1 MAAMKIPSPS
11 ARVAAP
17 YLDALAGK
25 DPLKSM
31 AKTARR
37 LERLL
42 QRFKATKSKWD
53 QRPSPQKWSIKQV
66 LNHLADH
73 EVIQGARWRMVAA
86 MEKPP
91 IASYDQNAFTAAQDL
106 KRASAKDLVRAFRQA
121 REANLAFLARL
132 GPKVWEK
139 SGMHAERGEETM
151 ADMTWRA
158 AGHDR
163 IHEAQLA
170 RTLEELATAKARPKR
185 RKQAKAPK
193 SKS

>member
-1 MAAMKIPSPS
+1 MKLPSPS
-11 ARVAAP
+11 ARVPAP

-42 QRFKATKSKWD
+42 LAAKASKPQWG
-53 QRPSPQKWSIKQV
+53 QRPAPLKWSVKEI
-66 LNHLADH
+66 LSHLADH
-73 EVIQGARWRMVAA
+73 EVMQGARWRMVAA

-91 IASYDQNAFTAAQDL
+91 IAGYDQNAFVEAQDM
-106 KRASAKDLVRAFRQA
+106 AKVSVKELLRAFRAA
-121 REANLAFLARL
+121 REANLGCLERL
-132 GPKVWEK
+132 GSKVWQR

-163 IHEAQLA
+163 IHEGQLA
-170 RTLEELATAKARPKR
+170 RVLAELAAKKPRSKR
-185 RKQAKAPK
+185 RRQA
-193 SKS
+193 SRRGQES